1 MNKKSVLPPLFLA
14 LLAWGKLGAAS
25 VPAPATFQISDLTF
39 DHAML
44 FNMANSAL
52 NNPQGLIENFNAGAD
67 AGVVSVNLHNS
78 GSVAGFAY
86 FIPIVRQYASGA
98 NCGGVIATGPLL
110 QTRYLIQPGQTVMAN
125 VSDIEL
131 VSGESYNGTGI
142 CQSIQN
148 QLQGNFGGNGGS
160 GGGKSNALSAAGNVV
175 NQLNQLQL
183 SVCLEL
189 ATSSGS
195 PQGEEACTSM
205 SIFASP
211 PSQNTTS
218 SMEIYPNNTTVSS
231 PLPNFIWTPAM
242 FEGSTLGLEYELV
255 LSQSVNGN
263 PWYGVM
269 IPSGQTF
276 YQWQATDRAL
286 SSGQK
291 YWWHVV
297 VLQSGTGR
305 PVGGTNGQGWI
316 APQSWFDYAPMG
328 GVGAGSAAVTLQELG
343 ALVQAKASPMVLNA
357 LSGMQL
363 EGVTPFGS
371 LSDPDVAAL
380 VAKPTEIKNISVEKF

>member
-1 MNKKSVLPPLFLA
+1 MNKKSVLPALVLA
-14 LLAWGKLGAAS
+14 LLAWGPLGAATS
-25 VPAPATFQISDLTF
+25 ATFEISGLTF
-39 DHAML
+39 DQAML
-44 FNMANSAL
+44 FNMVNSAL
-52 NNPQGLIENFNAGAD
+52 NNPQGEIQNFNAGAD
-67 AGVVSVNLHNS
+67 AGVVSVNLHNTS
-78 GSVAGFAY
+78 AVAGYAY
-86 FIPIVRQYASGA
+86 FVPIVRQYSSSGA
-98 NCGGVIATGPLL
+98 NCGGVIATGPVL
-110 QTRYLIQPGQTVMAN
+110 QTRNLIQPGQTVMAN
-125 VSDIEL
+125 ASDMEL
-131 VSGESYNGTGI
+131 VSGQNYNGTGV

-160 GGGKSNALSAAGNVV
+160 GGGKSNALSAASTVV
-175 NQLNQLQL
+175 NELNQLQL

-189 ATSSGS
+189 TTQGGS
-195 PQGEEACTSM
+195 VVGGEACTSM
-205 SIFASP
+205 SIFAAP

-218 SMEIYPNNTTVSS
+218 SVEVYPNNTTVSS

-269 IPSGQTF
+269 ITSGQTF

-286 SSGQK
+286 QAGQK

-297 VLQSGTGR
+297 VLQSSTGR

-328 GVGAGSAAVTLQELG
+328 SVGAGSAVVTLQQLG
-343 ALVQAKASPMVLNA
+343 ALVQAKASPTVLNA
-357 LSGMQL
+357 LSGMLL

>member
-1 MNKKSVLPPLFLA
+1 MNKKSVLPALVLA
-14 LLAWGKLGAAS
+14 LLAWGPLGAATS
-25 VPAPATFQISDLTF
+25 ATFEISGLTF

-44 FNMANSAL
+44 FNMVNSAL
-52 NNPQGLIENFNAGAD
+52 NNPQGEIQNFNAGAD
-67 AGVVSVNLHNS
+67 AGVVSVNLHNTS
-78 GSVAGFAY
+78 AVAGYAY
-86 FIPIVRQYASGA
+86 FVPIVRQYSSSGA
-98 NCGGVIATGPLL
+98 NCGGVIATGPVL
-110 QTRYLIQPGQTVMAN
+110 QTRNLIQPGQTVMAN
-125 VSDIEL
+125 ASDMEL
-131 VSGESYNGTGI
+131 VSGQNYNGTGV

-160 GGGKSNALSAAGNVV
+160 GGGKSNALSAASTVV
-175 NQLNQLQL
+175 NELNQLQL

-189 ATSSGS
+189 TTQGGS
-195 PQGEEACTSM
+195 VVGGEACTSM
-205 SIFASP
+205 SIFAAP

-218 SMEIYPNNTTVSS
+218 SVEVYPNNTTVSS

-269 IPSGQTF
+269 ITSGQTF

-286 SSGQK
+286 QAGQK

-297 VLQSGTGR
+297 VLQSSTGR

-328 GVGAGSAAVTLQELG
+328 SVGAGSAVVTLQQLG
-343 ALVQAKASPMVLNA
+343 ALVQAKASPTVLNA
-357 LSGMQL
+357 LSGMLL